1 MTWALPALLALLGLA
16 SDLGQ
21 AAQAQA
27 QARPDPVDS
36 VVVSPPAKAGEG
48 DLSTCAPVD
57 YACLG
62 AALKAAA
69 ASARPAPSPAL
80 DDAVSADVPTRVGT
94 FSQAA
99 VAQRLGPNLGRAATP
114 WRPAPATNASPI
126 LAARSLAGRPP
137 R

>member
-1 MTWALPALLALLGLA
+1 MTWALPGLLAL
-16 SDLGQ
+16 SLGQ
-21 AAQAQA
+21 AAQAQS
-27 QARPDPVDS
+27 QPTPVDG
-36 VVVSPPAKAGEG
+36 VIVSPPARAGAG
-48 DLSTCAPVD
+48 PAACAPAD

-69 ASARPAPSPAL
+69 AHARPAAPVPL
-80 DDAVSADVPTRVGT
+80 GDAVSADVPTRVGT

-114 WRPAPATNASPI
+114 WRPTSATNASPI
-126 LAARSLAGRPP
+126 LAGRPT